1 MLKFILQTTVGKKY
15 WLLSLKMCNWKML
28 TIMMN
33 FCGTFFYWLMTDVR
47 KHVSQAR
54 EQKSRNV
61 VACEQA
67 LCLGK
72 GWKKTEPFRSLSSR
86 FLHVHPFPKQRAC
99 LHASGN
105 AAKFFCFLQRN
116 VLPESKK
123 ARVRLSY
130 AENADYLY
138 RIPEYVLCKYAM
150 RIFCWFPNIL
160 DQWEPRGNFPSTWA
174 FSHAWVPSD
183 KIKSKQQSRTPSVA
197 LNFDEDCV
205 P

>member
-15 WLLSLKMCNWKML
+15 WLLSLNMCNWKML
-28 TIMMN
+28 TIMMTS
-33 FCGTFFYWLMTDVR
+33 CGTFFYWLTTDVR

-54 EQKSRNV
+54 AQKSRNV
-61 VACEQA
+61 ACEQA
-67 LCLGK
+67 PCLEK
-72 GWKKTEPFRSLSSR
+72 GWKKKTEPMPSLSSQ
-86 FLHVHPFPKQRAC
+86 FFHPFPKQRAC

-130 AENADYLY
+130 G
-138 RIPEYVLCKYAM
+138 RKYWLPCIGFLNMCYA

-160 DQWEPRGNFPSTWA
+160 DQWEPKGNFPSTWA

-197 LNFDEDCV
+197 YEDCV

>member
-15 WLLSLKMCNWKML
+15 WLLSLNMCNWKML

-33 FCGTFFYWLMTDVR
+33 SCGTFFYRLMTDVR

-72 GWKKTEPFRSLSSR
+72 GWKKTEPFPSLSSR
-86 FLHVHPFPKQRAC
+86 FFNPFPKQRAC

-130 AENADYLY
+130 GRRYWLPCIGFLNM
-138 RIPEYVLCKYAM
+138 RYA

-160 DQWEPRGNFPSTWA
+160 DQWEPKGNFPSTWA

-183 KIKSKQQSRTPSVA
+183 KIKSKQQSRTPSVT
-197 LNFDEDCV
+197 LNFVEDCV

>member
-15 WLLSLKMCNWKML
+15 WLLSLNVCNWKML

-33 FCGTFFYWLMTDVR
+33 SCGTFFYWLMTDVR

-54 EQKSRNV
+54 AQKSRN

-72 GWKKTEPFRSLSSR
+72 GWKKTEPFPSLSSR
-86 FLHVHPFPKQRAC
+86 FFHPFPKQRAC

-130 AENADYLY
+130 GRKYWLPCIGFLNMCYASMPWEYFVGFQIYLTNESQGEIS
-138 RIPEYVLCKYAM
+138 RRLERFLMHGCPV
-150 RIFCWFPNIL
+150 
-160 DQWEPRGNFPSTWA
+160 
-174 FSHAWVPSD
+174 
-183 KIKSKQQSRTPSVA
+183 IK
-197 LNFDEDCV
+197 
-205 P
+205 

>member
-15 WLLSLKMCNWKML
+15 WLLSLNVCNWKML

-33 FCGTFFYWLMTDVR
+33 SCGTFFYWLMTDVR

-54 EQKSRNV
+54 AQKSRN

-72 GWKKTEPFRSLSSR
+72 GWKKTEPFPSLSSR
-86 FLHVHPFPKQRAC
+86 FFHPFPKQRAC

-130 AENADYLY
+130 GRNTDYLVKDSW
-138 RIPEYVLCKYAM
+138 ICVMQVCHE
-150 RIFCWFPNIL
+150 NIL
-160 DQWEPRGNFPSTWA
+160 LVSKYTWPMRAKGKFPVDLSVFSCMGAQW
-174 FSHAWVPSD
+174 
-183 KIKSKQQSRTPSVA
+183 
-197 LNFDEDCV
+197 
-205 P
+205 